1 MNEET
6 KEAQERLKNNIK
18 SDFSKIDFTQISVV
32 SKVIIYVLFTFQ
44 NLLFVLFFCLRDII
58 FFRWLNIPHNLQLLF
73 VSEQAIKEIL
83 FKR

>member
-1 MNEET
+1 MNEEI
-6 KEAQERLKNNIK
+6 KEVKERLKNKIK
-18 SDFSKIDFTQISVV
+18 SDFSKIDFTQVSIV

-73 VSEQAIKEIL
+73 VSEEAIKDVL